1 MLYADESQLDF
12 FESRIRPVLV
22 QHCYECHSV
31 AAGRSSGGLLLDSR
45 SGWMT
50 GGDSGPAIF
59 PGRPEASRVWQAI
72 SASGEVSEM
81 PPKSR
86 LAAGIVEDFRRW
98 IMNGAIDPREA
109 PEPLAR
115 GRVIDLEREREF
127 WAYQPR
133 RVFNT
138 GHSIDGFVQPTAEP
152 AAADRLLRRL
162 SLDLTGLPPTL
173 RGRRHFWML

>member
-31 AAGRSSGGLLLDSR
+31 
-45 SGWMT
+45 
-50 GGDSGPAIF
+50 
-59 PGRPEASRVWQAI
+59 
-72 SASGEVSEM
+72 
-81 PPKSR
+81 
-86 LAAGIVEDFRRW
+86 AAGIVEDFRRW

-173 RGRRHFWML
+173 RERRHFWML